1 MFVQVAV
8 ERKSGTLQ
16 DILSYFAP
24 EKIAAHLRL
33 GTRVAVPFG
42 HQEIQ
47 GYIVGFAPPEKEIN
61 CREISAVLEA
71 EPLLSAELVEL
82 AVWVSGYYLCSCYHV
97 LQYMLPKIVR
107 PNEEKYLTWCGDD
120 ELAIARA
127 IFLSEKAQDL
137 LQKIQHKPLN
147 TKQIQQQYG
156 SDGEVIA
163 AELLSSDL
171 AVWQSVARKLKV
183 RSSEYQ
189 YYSLI
194 TKDEFEQEKLQKQL
208 KRAKNQRDLL
218 RLLTYDGP
226 KTAQQLRGYWQQY
239 AVVVKTLEK
248 KGLVGKNKIEYES
261 KINPLLKN
269 EVEITLNEQQQEALQ
284 KIKQAL
290 HSGQKETF
298 LLHGITGS
306 GKTEVYLRA
315 LQETLSQDKGAI
327 VLVPEISLTPQL
339 IGRFKLFLG
348 SQVEVLHSNLADKE
362 RYEVWQK
369 LNSGQVKVVIGVRSA
384 IFAPVQNL
392 GLLILDEEHETT
404 FKQSEPDP
412 RYHARTVAMQRAS
425 MNKAVVILGS
435 ATPAIDSYFAVQNGE
450 YQLLELTERAKQQ
463 PLPQVEVVNMGREFQ
478 QGNRSIFST
487 ALRQSIEESLQKNEQ
502 VILLMNRRGFAT
514 SILCRECGHTLT
526 CEKCSI
532 ALTYHKDRQIAKC
545 HYCDYLEPVPQR
557 CPECGSSFIRYMGS
571 GTELVMEEIA
581 RSWPWVK
588 ALRMDMDTTQ
598 QKDAHQKILSTFASG
613 EAQILVGTQMV
624 AKGLDFPNVTTVGML
639 AADLTLN
646 LPDYTAAEKT
656 FQLLTQVA
664 GRAGR
669 GDKRGRVI
677 VQTYNPEHYSISLGQ
692 HHDYQGFYD
701 KEIKNREL
709 LNYPPF
715 SKIIRILVSDYTP
728 SGPQAVLQELAAVLQ
743 EHYPEIEQ
751 LGPAE
756 APIAVIRKRYRYQ
769 LLLKHQ
775 DLELLRQAVQY
786 GQNVLNLSR
795 KSKTLRLLIDVEP
808 QSVL

>member
-16 DILSYFAP
+16 DILSYLVP
-24 EKIAAHLRL
+24 EQMQAHIQIGSRL
-33 GTRVAVPFG
+33 EVPFG
-42 HQEIQ
+42 HQKIQ
-47 GYIVGFAPPEKEIN
+47 GYAVGFDAPEKEIN
-61 CREISAVLEA
+61 CREISSVMEA
-71 EPLLSAELVEL
+71 EPLLNEELVEL
-82 AVWVSGYYLCSCYHV
+82 AVWVSKYYLCSCYYV
-97 LQYMLPKIVR
+97 LQYMLPKMVR
-107 PNEEKYLTWCGDD
+107 SAEEKYLTWCGDD

-127 IFLSEKAQDL
+127 IFLSEAAQEL
-137 LQKIQHKPLN
+137 LNKIQQKSL
-147 TKQIQQQYG
+147 TVKQIQQQYG
-156 SDGEVIA
+156 QDSESII
-163 AELLSSDL
+163 AELENSDL
-171 AVWQSVARKLKV
+171 AKWQIMAKTVNT
-183 RSSEYQ
+183 RSQEYQ
-189 YYSLI
+189 YHSLI
-194 TKDEFEQEKLQKQL
+194 TTAEFEQAEVQKQI
-208 KRAKNQRDLL
+208 KRSKNQRDLL

-226 KTAQQLRGYWQQY
+226 KTTQQLRGYWQQY
-239 AVVVKTLEK
+239 GTLVKALEQ
-248 KGLVGKNKIEYES
+248 KGLVGKNRIEYES
-261 KINPLLKN
+261 KINPSLMNKT
-269 EVEITLNEQQQEALQ
+269 VITLNEQQQEVLQ
-284 KIKQAL
+284 KIEQAL
-290 HSGQKETF
+290 HSSQKETF

-315 LQETLSQDKGAI
+315 LQKNLSQGKGAI

-348 SQVEVLHSNLADKE
+348 TQVEVLHSNLADKE

-369 LNSGQVKVVIGVRSA
+369 LNSGQIKVVIGVRSA
-384 IFAPVQNL
+384 IFAPVKNI
-392 GLLILDEEHETT
+392 GLIILDEEHETT

-412 RYHARTVAMQRAS
+412 RYHARTVALQRAAI
-425 MNKAVVILGS
+425 NNAVVILGS
-435 ATPAIDSYFAVQNGE
+435 ATPSIDSYYSAQKGD
-450 YQLLELTERAKQQ
+450 YQLLSLTERAKQQ
-463 PLPQVEVVNMGREFQ
+463 PLPLVEVVNMSKEFQ
-478 QGNRSIFST
+478 QGNRSIFSA

-532 ALTYHKDRQIAKC
+532 ALTYHKDKQIAKC

-557 CPECGSSFIRYMGS
+557 CPECGSTFIRYMGS

-598 QKDAHQKILSTFASG
+598 QKDAHQKILSAFAAG

-646 LPDYTAAEKT
+646 LPDYTASEKT

-669 GDKRGRVI
+669 GNKAGHVI
-677 VQTYNPEHYSISLGQ
+677 VQTYNPEHYSITFGQ
-692 HHDYQGFYD
+692 NHNYQGFYRQ
-701 KEIKNREL
+701 EIKNREL

-715 SKIIRILVSDYTP
+715 SRIIRILVSDYSP
-728 SGPQAVLQELAAVLQ
+728 LEPQIVLQELSVVIQ

-756 APIAVIRKRYRYQ
+756 APIAVIRKRHRYQ
-769 LLLKHQ
+769 LLFKHS

-786 GQNVLNLSR
+786 GQNMLNLSR